1 MLGANSRTVHFFRF
15 KNSNKFI
22 DLKSETDEKGATKSL
37 ALSSFAADEEET
49 KIGLFFKKLKDK
61 VLPPALTFE
70 KSNLRIYMDKKLTE
84 DLPYLI
90 FPSNN
95 STLIVRI

>member
-37 ALSSFAADEEET
+37 ALSRFAADEE
-49 KIGLFFKKLKDK
+49 
-61 VLPPALTFE
+61 
-70 KSNLRIYMDKKLTE
+70 
-84 DLPYLI
+84 
-90 FPSNN
+90 
-95 STLIVRI
+95 